1 METSALVPAQYKP
14 PLAIMADAPRDEI
27 SLAEVSAVIRKR
39 RWLVATCLGLA
50 LALAAAYCILAPR
63 RYEASVRVVVNPD
76 SGNPLGLDV
85 GAAMNPFLDPT
96 LMQETQV
103 HIMQSDTVAWD
114 VIRKLRLDKAK
125 EFASKKHPEQAD
137 SVDNIG
143 PDRRFELLNLFR
155 HRLNVTSVPK
165 TALVELRFR
174 SKDPKLAVQI
184 ANATADA
191 YLERN
196 FRTHYNANMQV
207 SEWLTKQLDDLKKK
221 VASSEQQVADF
232 QKQNGIIGTD
242 ETHNIVLSQLDE
254 MNKQLAGAQAE
265 RIVREARYRQALS
278 DDPEVMAQIA
288 PSAKLQLLQ
297 GQQVD
302 LKNQYA
308 QLTASYGTSYPR
320 VGQVRAQLTE
330 VESSLQKELANTR
343 QGLQAQYEA
352 ASKGEKL
359 ASGEVEEIKQQAYK
373 LNDAGVEFMILN
385 REATASRDLYEDLMK
400 KLNEA
405 GIIAGLKS
413 TNVNIVDPAEIPV
426 IPAEPL
432 VGLTMLIA
440 CLLGTTAGVG
450 LAFLLETL
458 DTTISSPEQAELLA
472 GMPMLSVVPHIALH
486 GRNGTR
492 PLIKSEMHK
501 PLSLVRPQSA
511 FAESFRAL
519 RTTLLLSAPGSAPK
533 VLVITSAVPGE
544 GKTTTAINLA
554 VALAQSKRRV
564 LLVEADMRK
573 AGILELLSLGKKYGL
588 SECLTGAADYAD
600 AVASIPELPNLQ
612 VLAAGQRPPSPAEL
626 LGSDQMRAV
635 IAKWRTEYDHI
646 VLDTPPVMGLTD
658 AVVLASMSDAVVLV
672 VRCARTRRQTLCRA
686 RDLLTRVNAHTV
698 GIVVNDLKLNS
709 SEHYDYYGYYADKAL
724 SN

>member
-1 METSALVPAQYKP
+1 METSSLVPTHYKP
-14 PLAIMADAPRDEI
+14 SLAVVADVPRDQI
-27 SLAEVSAVIRKR
+27 SLAEISAVIRKR
-39 RWLVATCLGLA
+39 RWIVASCLGLA
-50 LALAAAYCILAPR
+50 LSLAAAYCILAPR
-63 RYEASVRVVVNPD
+63 RYEATVRVVVNPD
-76 SGNPLGLDV
+76 SGNPLDLDV
-85 GAAMNPFLDPT
+85 GAAMNPFVDPA

-103 HIMQSDTVAWD
+103 HIMESDTVAWD

-137 SVDNIG
+137 SADNIG
-143 PDRRFELLNLFR
+143 PDRRFELLNLFHR
-155 HRLNVTSVPK
+155 RLNVASVPK
-165 TALVELRFR
+165 TALIELRFR
-174 SKDPKLAVQI
+174 SRDPRLAAQI
-184 ANATADA
+184 VNATADA

-196 FRTHYNANMQV
+196 FQTHYNANMQV

-221 VASSEQQVADF
+221 VASSEQQVVDF

-254 MNKQLAGAQAE
+254 MNKQLAGAQSE

-278 DDPEVMAQIA
+278 DDPEVIAQIA

-297 GQQVD
+297 GQQAD
-302 LKNQYA
+302 LKNQFA
-308 QLTASYGTSYPR
+308 QLSATYGKSYPR
-320 VGQVRAQLTE
+320 VEQVRAQLAQ
-330 VESSLQKELANTR
+330 VESSLQKEMLNTR
-343 QGLQAQYEA
+343 QGLQAEYEA

-359 ASGEVEEIKQQAYK
+359 ASGEVEVIKQEAYK

-385 REATASRDLYEDLMK
+385 REATANRDLYEDLMK

-413 TNVNIVDPAEIPV
+413 TNVNVVDPAEIPV

-440 CLLGTTAGVG
+440 ALLGTTAGVAS
-450 LAFLLETL
+450 AFLLERL

-472 GMPMLSVVPHIALH
+472 GMPMLSIVPHIVLH

-492 PLIKSEMHK
+492 PLVKSEMHK

-519 RTTLLLSAPGSAPK
+519 RTTLLLSAPGGAPK

-554 VALAQSKRRV
+554 VSLAQSKKRV

-573 AGILELLSLGKKYGL
+573 PVILELLALGKKDGL
-588 SECLTGAADYAD
+588 SECLTGAADFTS
-600 AVASIPELPNLQ
+600 AVASIPELPALN
-612 VLAAGQRPPSPAEL
+612 VLSAGQRPPSPAEL
-626 LGSDQMRAV
+626 LGSDQMRTL
-635 IAKWRTEYDHI
+635 IAQWRTGYDHVI
-646 VLDTPPVMGLTD
+646 LDTPPIMGLTD

-672 VRCARTRRQTLCRA
+672 VRYGRTGTQTLCRA
-686 RDLLTRVNAHTV
+686 RDLLARVNAHTV

-709 SEHYDYYGYYADKAL
+709 SEHYNYYGYYAENAL